1 MSEFTPGPWRLGEDM
16 GAEIYS
22 DELHVSFISGDD
34 THPADDRANAA
45 LIVATRNAF
54 LNAES
59 LALRV
64 HAGWVGEL
72 VEAVKIIANP
82 TPLLMP
88 PGLFDA
94 WGKQYADAMQT
105 VQSLLAEAKG
115 ATP

>member
-1 MSEFTPGPWRLGEDM
+1 M
-16 GAEIYS
+16 A
-22 DELHVSFISGDD
+22 
-34 THPADDRANAA
+34 
-45 LIVATRNAF
+45 
-54 LNAES
+54 
-59 LALRV
+59 
-64 HAGWVGEL
+64 
-72 VEAVKIIANP
+72 EAVKIIANP